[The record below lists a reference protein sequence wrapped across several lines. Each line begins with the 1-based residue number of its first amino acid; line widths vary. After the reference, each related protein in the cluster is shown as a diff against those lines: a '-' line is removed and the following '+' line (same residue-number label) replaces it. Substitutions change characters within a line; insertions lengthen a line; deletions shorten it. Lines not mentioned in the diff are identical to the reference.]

1 MGFALGRV
9 GLSLDDFCR
18 LYVDEFEAVCQA
30 YSEALAEEFRA
41 SWERARTI
49 VAILIQPYSKKAIKA
64 QDLIRFPW
72 EVQPAGSKA
81 ESLAHLERLR
91 RRGSRKA
98 PSGQR

>member
-30 YSEALAEEFRA
+30 HSEALTEEFRA

-49 VAILIQPYSKKAIKA
+49 AAILILPYSKKTIKA
-64 QDLIRFPW
+64 QELIRFPW
-72 EVQPAGSKA
+72 EAQPAGSKA
-81 ESLAHLERLR
+81 ESLAYLEKRR

-98 PSGQR
+98 PPGQR